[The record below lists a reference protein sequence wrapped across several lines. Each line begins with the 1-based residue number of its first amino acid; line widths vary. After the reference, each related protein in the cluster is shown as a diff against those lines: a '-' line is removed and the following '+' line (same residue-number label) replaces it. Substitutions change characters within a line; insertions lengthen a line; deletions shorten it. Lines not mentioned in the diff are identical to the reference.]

1 MSDHPAKALKD
12 QLADDMS
19 KAKASKPS
27 KQKQDRLKRDIG
39 KYYDELEKEADER
52 WKGILMDERKRAQ
65 EAFDT
70 DEHAIEGD
78 PEDKRKEKLDEGM
91 RTLDNSLG
99 WIVPVPPDPAKVAE
113 VIARDRAAA
122 EKAGHPVGPI
132 KKVNQWA

>member
-1 MSDHPAKALKD
+1 MAYHPARALKD
-12 QLADDMS
+12 QLVEGMIA
-19 KAKASKPS
+19 AKVSKPS
-27 KQKQDRLKRDIG
+27 KQKQDQLKRDIG

-52 WKGILMDERKRAQ
+52 WKGILRDERKRAQ
-65 EAFDT
+65 EAFDV
-70 DEHAIEGD
+70 DHVPDGD
-78 PEDKRKEKLDEGM
+78 PEEKRKDRLEEG
-91 RTLDNSLG
+91 RKTLENSLG